1 MCDFLLLPINVYLI
15 KFKKVKIFWSELNSI
30 EKTEIYKTD
39 NPATC

>member
-1 MCDFLLLPINVYLI
+1 MFI
-15 KFKKVKIFWSELNSI
+15 ELNLRKLKYFEMNSI